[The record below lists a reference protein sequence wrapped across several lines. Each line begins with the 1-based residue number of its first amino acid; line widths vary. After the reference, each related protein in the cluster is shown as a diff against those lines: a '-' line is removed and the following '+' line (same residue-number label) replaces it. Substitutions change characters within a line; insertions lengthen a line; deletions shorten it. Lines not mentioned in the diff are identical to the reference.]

1 MKEYSQDN
9 ENDPSYKMTGN
20 MVKIPQDHFV
30 KFVFQAM
37 KEFKEKLLA
46 GDPNPVPNP
55 LSESLFIT
63 NGDKTIMIPHKT
75 QNDAISLYLRD
86 DPQLKSMIGVTD
98 ALESESESGSGS
110 RQPLVNSKAFEV
122 GTDEDTDEQ
131 LDELDN
137 IDNDG
142 EVISSS
148 TNTMAIAFC
157 IILALV
163 LIYLYGH
170 KIKIE

>member
-9 ENDPSYKMTGN
+9 ENDPNYKMTGN

-37 KEFKEKLLA
+37 QEFKEKLLA

-63 NGDKTIMIPHKT
+63 NGDKTIMIPHDT
-75 QNDAISLYLRD
+75 QNDAITLYLRE

-98 ALESESESGSGS
+98 ALESESESGG
-110 RQPLVNSKAFEV
+110 RQPLINSKAFEV

-131 LDELDN
+131 IDELDSS
-137 IDNDG
+137 DEG
-142 EVISSS
+142 EVESSS

-157 IILALV
+157 IIIALA
-163 LIYLYGH
+163 LIYLFGH
-170 KIKIE
+170 KLKME